1 MQFVVTL
8 DSANIVFIGHFNPFL
23 ISPEWLSIE
32 GIWTPKE
39 VQLVL
44 GGLKEDSV
52 RFQGDGV
59 EWLLS
64 YNRMMIS
71 SAITDCGLLATEIL
85 KRLPHTPV
93 AATGTNFI
101 FQDPDMSADHP
112 IFSKARALFPEVCDS
127 PALFKWSVVM
137 HEDGARVEVTFISGE
152 QGGSFSVNRHRK
164 TESTESALEA
174 VSRFAADREY
184 ASNLVQRFLVEAEQ

>member
-23 ISPEWLSIE
+23 ISPEWLSKE
-32 GIWTPKE
+32 GIWAPKE
-39 VQLVL
+39 LQLVL
-44 GGLKEDSV
+44 GGLREDSV
-52 RFQGDGV
+52 RFQGVGV

-71 SAITDCGLLATEIL
+71 SATTDCGVLATEIL
-85 KRLPHTPV
+85 KKLPHTPV

-101 FQDPDMSADHP
+101 FQDPDMGTDHP
-112 IFSKARALFPEVCDS
+112 IFAKARGLFPEVCYS

-137 HEDGARVEVTFISGE
+137 HEEGARVEVTFICGE
-152 QGGSFSVNRHRK
+152 QGASFSVNRHRQ
-164 TESTESALEA
+164 TESTQSAMEA
-174 VSRFAADREY
+174 VGRFASDKEY
-184 ASNLVQRFLVEAEQ
+184 ATNLIQRFLVGAEQ

>member
-1 MQFVVTL
+1 MVTL

-23 ISPEWLSIE
+23 ISPEWLSKE
-32 GIWTPKE
+32 GIWSPKE

-64 YNRMMIS
+64 YNRMMIA
-71 SAITDCGLLATEIL
+71 SAIADCGDLATGIL
-85 KRLPHTPV
+85 RKLPHTPV

-101 FQDPDMSADHP
+101 FQDPEMTAEHP
-112 IFSKARALFPEVCDS
+112 IFARSRGLFPNLCNS
-127 PALFKWSVVM
+127 PDLFKWSIVM
-137 HEDGARVEVTFISGE
+137 HEAGARVEVTFISGE
-152 QGGSFSVNRHRK
+152 QGASFSVNRHRK
-164 TESTESALEA
+164 TESSEAALVA
-174 VSRFAADREY
+174 VSQFAADKEY
-184 ASNLVQRFLVEAEQ
+184 ATNLVQKFLFEAE